1 VNQEANKA
9 QGKPVLNPESF
20 QRLLAAAFLLQVH
33 DDRQP
38 SIRPVEH
45 VGASHASSFAAET
58 IAQRRTPS
66 VMMRERQL
74 QAGQPDAVPGNETT
88 KQHPYPAGLARH
100 VGPTIPHRVKV
111 LLRRPMSWRTI
122 EPIAI
127 AIVFCMM
134 MGLSIHRL
142 STVPGRTSLASEM
155 LKEQNDFQPARPT
168 EKVLA
173 SSQPVMARNSRQS
186 PGGGGADIVAEDIV
200 IRHQN
205 RAVNLLG
212 KPGVRLTFGRDAGI
226 FATDTVVQY
235 GSDVK
240 MWSRKPERATLNRLG
255 H

>member
-1 VNQEANKA
+1 
-9 QGKPVLNPESF
+9 
-20 QRLLAAAFLLQVH
+20 
-33 DDRQP
+33 
-38 SIRPVEH
+38 
-45 VGASHASSFAAET
+45 
-58 IAQRRTPS
+58 
-66 VMMRERQL
+66 
-74 QAGQPDAVPGNETT
+74 
-88 KQHPYPAGLARH
+88 
-100 VGPTIPHRVKV
+100 
-111 LLRRPMSWRTI
+111 MSWRTI
-122 EPIAI
+122 EPLAI

-142 STVPGRTSLASEM
+142 SIVPGRTSLASEM

-186 PGGGGADIVAEDIV
+186 PSGGGADIVAEDIV

-205 RAVNLLG
+205 RAINLLG

-226 FATDTVVQY
+226 FAADTVVQY

>member
-9 QGKPVLNPESF
+9 QDKPVLNPESF

-33 DDRQP
+33 NDRQL

-45 VGASHASSFAAET
+45 VGQSHASSFAAGT
-58 IAQRRTPS
+58 IAQKRTPS

-74 QAGQPDAVPGNETT
+74 QACQPDVVPGNEIT
-88 KQHPYPAGLARH
+88 KQHPYPAGLVRH
-100 VGPTIPHRVKV
+100 VGPTVPHRAKV
-111 LLRRPMSWRTI
+111 LLRSPMSWRMI
-122 EPIAI
+122 EPLAI

-142 STVPGRTSLASEM
+142 SAVPGRTSLASEM
-155 LKEQNDFQPARPT
+155 REEQNDFQPARPT
-168 EKVLA
+168 QKVLA

-186 PGGGGADIVAEDIV
+186 PSGGDADIVAEDIV

-205 RAVNLLG
+205 RAVNLFG

-226 FATDTVVQY
+226 FAAGTVVQY

-240 MWSRKPERATLNRLG
+240 MWSRKPERATLNRVG